1 MDLHDEAQVSKI
13 VLLKPREKP
22 QVIHGKAN
30 SRREDPPKREIEG
43 TADRRQMRKDLWY
56 CEPASSPYGV
66 TMLFFNA
73 EPPDRRLARFAA
85 AFWRA
90 ASVIW
95 ILFTTWAPQVC
106 AMRVAVPLC

>member
-22 QVIHGKAN
+22 PIVHGKAN

-43 TADRRQMRKDLWY
+43 TADRRQQGSMVLRAGFL
-56 CEPASSPYGV
+56 PYGV
-66 TMLFFNA
+66 TTLFFNA

-95 ILFTTWAPQVC
+95 ILFTTWAPQAC